1 MEAETT
7 DEDILFAN
15 KQPFMTT
22 TKVGYDAL
30 LKQVRIPEFTKRSDI
45 MITSTLSMS
54 IFPKDKRM
62 IQNVHL
68 ANMNEDELVEYIDQK
83 NAFKAHSKEYEYQNG
98 IMKEK
103 DKDFKENYMKSFI
116 HRSNFVSKTLSEFKV
131 RVEKL
136 NNNEKYV
143 RPKSEEQKNA
153 EKLKHEQNKRASEKR
168 GPPGFDMDKARKLLD
183 GKYHEDDISDDDEM
197 AGGKAANLNQAFAA
211 KTSDDLEKQ
220 NKFDEFESALH

>member
-1 MEAETT
+1 MMTNEPDYVDDPPLRSQFEPYQQKIFYQVQEDSSELSVETETT

-68 ANMNEDELVEYIDQK
+68 ANMNEDELIEYIDQK
-83 NAFKAHSKEYEYQNG
+83 NAFKALNKEIEYQIG
-98 IMKEK
+98 IIKEK
-103 DKDFKENYMKSFI
+103 DKEFKENYMKSFI
-116 HRSNFVSKTLSEFKV
+116 HRSNFLSKTLSEFKG

-136 NNNEKYV
+136 N
-143 RPKSEEQKNA
+143 S
-153 EKLKHEQNKRASEKR
+153 NKK
-168 GPPGFDMDKARKLLD
+168 
-183 GKYHEDDISDDDEM
+183 
-197 AGGKAANLNQAFAA
+197 
-211 KTSDDLEKQ
+211 
-220 NKFDEFESALH
+220 